1 MWINPFLGYEEGGWG
16 IKTSIIPA
24 GKVCPHIKTM
34 EMMMILILILFKTI
48 KVMSGAQNKVRIITS
63 KEISYHLNLKNEER

>member
-1 MWINPFLGYEEGGWG
+1 MDQSIFFRTVSGGWVFGWG
-16 IKTSIIPA
+16 IKRSVIPA

-34 EMMMILILILFKTI
+34 KMMMILFKTI

-63 KEISYHLNLKNEER
+63 KQKKYLTIST

>member
-1 MWINPFLGYEEGGWG
+1 MWINPFLGYEEVGWG

-24 GKVCPHIKTM
+24 GKVCPRIETM
-34 EMMMILILILFKTI
+34 EMMITMMILILFKTI

-63 KEISYHLNLKNEER
+63 

>member
-1 MWINPFLGYEEGGWG
+1 MGGWG

-34 EMMMILILILFKTI
+34 LKMMMMMMMILFKTI

-63 KEISYHLNLKNEER
+63 KKNILPSQLEKSRKIIM

>member
-1 MWINPFLGYEEGGWG
+1 MGGWG

-24 GKVCPHIKTM
+24 GKVYPHIKTM
-34 EMMMILILILFKTI
+34 KMILIILFKTI

-63 KEISYHLNLKNEER
+63 KKKKNILPSQLEKSRKIIM